1 MHVYF
6 FEAFPW
12 MSGGSCK
19 YTASSLLISKQIN
32 WGWHM
37 LPDTPR
43 LQTQHLT
50 EWNIQYLTPLQHSLS
65 TMDFRTNSANSLPFK
80 GSKFMCGTGWH
91 RLNYQAFQ
99 ILLIQ
104 KDFPGS
110 ADRDLGS
117 RQGWL
122 TAEDFSGESGEKSC
136 TVIHN
141 ESKQLEHNKYQPS
154 NWKSE
159 QLKES

>member
-1 MHVYF
+1 MFLPSFLPALLLDLCLFDSVFFFWCNFIFFLMHVYF

-50 EWNIQYLTPLQHSLS
+50 EGNIQYLTPLQHSLS
-65 TMDFRTNSANSLPFK
+65 TMDFRTNSLPSLPFK

-110 ADRDLGS
+110 ADRDLKNPG
-117 RQGWL
+117 RDGCICGG
-122 TAEDFSGESGEKSC
+122 F
-136 TVIHN
+136 
-141 ESKQLEHNKYQPS
+141 
-154 NWKSE
+154 
-159 QLKES
+159 